1 MSIGFNIK
9 SPAAL
14 VPNKRVSLPFE
25 ALKPGM
31 DFFLAIKILDYQSP
45 RLHHLPTED
54 SFVYIESLLFSAA
67 TWMNWLDLG
76 DLLQLLHQHL
86 LLYLTLL
93 YYGDCCFP

>member
-31 DFFLAIKILDYQSP
+31 DFFLAIKILDYQNP
-45 RLHHLPTED
+45 RL
-54 SFVYIESLLFSAA
+54 SKS
-67 TWMNWLDLG
+67 
-76 DLLQLLHQHL
+76 
-86 LLYLTLL
+86 
-93 YYGDCCFP
+93 